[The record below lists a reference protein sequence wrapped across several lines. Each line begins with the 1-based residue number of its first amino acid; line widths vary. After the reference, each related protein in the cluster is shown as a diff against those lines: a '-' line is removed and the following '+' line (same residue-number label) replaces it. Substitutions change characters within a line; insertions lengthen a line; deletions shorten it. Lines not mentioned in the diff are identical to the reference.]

1 MFVVRLSYFVKEK
14 TIYEILTTNDAIG
27 YRESKMIKTNELR
40 NMTADE
46 IRLKIEALKKEL
58 FNLRTEAKAGRIE
71 KPHRINE
78 IRKDI
83 ARCETVIREKEN
95 KPEKANAK

>member
-1 MFVVRLSYFVKEK
+1 
-14 TIYEILTTNDAIG
+14 
-27 YRESKMIKTNELR
+27 MIKANELR

-46 IRLKIEALKKEL
+46 IRLKVEGLKKEL
-58 FNLRTEAKAGRIE
+58 YNLRTEARAGRVE
-71 KPHRINE
+71 KPHRISE

-83 ARCETVIREKEN
+83 ARCETVMREKAMQSNVETKN